1 MATAARTCHIST
13 ATPPV
18 QPLQKH
24 ITINL
29 KNALKSLIDA
39 TEANRAQNKCDK
51 FQWNFAHI
59 FHAANV
65 GFVYFTNLWKW
76 ENGKMAKSEKHSET
90 LTKIIYL
97 LLLFAPNSCRGNGK
111 FQFKNFLCG
120 LWSWSPEQL
129 IKVCTR
135 WNVPPTTRLTV
146 GFVPRP
152 MSNSQRAQL
161 QYCGAA
167 YT

>member
-1 MATAARTCHIST
+1 MPQRQTERKTSATNSSEILRIFFMRLTWDLFIS
-13 ATPPV
+13 
-18 QPLQKH
+18 Q
-24 ITINL
+24 I
-29 KNALKSLIDA
+29 
-39 TEANRAQNKCDK
+39 C
-51 FQWNFAHI
+51 
-59 FHAANV
+59 
-65 GFVYFTNLWKW
+65 

-135 WNVPPTTRLTV
+135 WNVPPTTRPPDHPTDCWVCPPTHVKFTGSAAAILWCCV
-146 GFVPRP
+146 YVIWEQANSLAVRVFDVALI
-152 MSNSQRAQL
+152 SNLHRH
-161 QYCGAA
+161 
-167 YT
+167 